1 MEGAGGNRVRRR
13 AQAAPAIAAHREE
26 RRPRERLSGRRTP
39 RPTRTRLEPPRH
51 GPRRRGVCR
60 AHGRG
65 PGCGARGR
73 SHPARLAYGNGTGPD
88 SGQLLPHP
96 SPAGSF
102 SPQCP
107 GPRAHAEHER
117 ARQRVGRSPPAGTQA
132 SCAGAGGGQRGTRS
146 WVGGRGHL
154 SLPDTGLAGP
164 GLGPG
169 AWSATQRFGV
179 SRGTHV
185 PARPQEG
192 SPRGRCAQPRP
203 GEAGP
208 RPGATP
214 GPLRV
219 G

>member
-1 MEGAGGNRVRRR
+1 MGGARRNGAR
-13 AQAAPAIAAHREE
+13 CKAQAAPAIAAHREE
-26 RRPRERLSGRRTP
+26 RRPRGRLSGRRAP
-39 RPTRTRLEPPRH
+39 HPTRARLELPGR

-60 AHGRG
+60 AHCRG

-73 SHPARLAYGNGTGPD
+73 SHPARLACGNGAGPD

-96 SPAGSF
+96 SPGESF
-102 SPQCP
+102 SPQRP
-107 GPRAHAEHER
+107 GPRAHSEHKQ
-117 ARQRVGRSPPAGTQA
+117 ARQRVRRSLPWGHRRPVQEPVAA
-132 SCAGAGGGQRGTRS
+132 RGAPGPGSG
-146 WVGGRGHL
+146 VGGYL
-154 SLPDTGLAGP
+154 SPPDTGLAGP

-169 AWSATQRFGV
+169 TSSANWRFGV

-192 SPRGRCAQPRP
+192 SPQGRCAQPRP

-214 GPLRV
+214 GPL
-219 G
+219 GAG